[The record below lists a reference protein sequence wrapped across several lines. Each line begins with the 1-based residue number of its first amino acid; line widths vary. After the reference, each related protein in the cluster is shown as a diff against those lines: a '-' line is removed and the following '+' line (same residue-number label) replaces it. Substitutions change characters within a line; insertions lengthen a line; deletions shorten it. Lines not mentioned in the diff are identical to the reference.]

1 MPPPDPRVVL
11 RREAPRRPF
20 VDLRAAGLRVPVLA
34 LRAVV
39 PVDLRAVVPLDFA
52 ARVVLVL
59 RVPDDAR
66 FAVERLAGE
75 PFAREPLELLAE
87 LADRALPPVPE
98 LPVPSSHLPDITR
111 CAASATASA
120 ISEPSLDAL
129 ATIVLAA
136 A

>member
-1 MPPPDPRVVL
+1 
-11 RREAPRRPF
+11 
-20 VDLRAAGLRVPVLA
+20 VDLRAAGLRVLVPA
-34 LRAVV
+34 LRAVA

-52 ARVVLVL
+52 APVVLVL

-66 FAVERLAGE
+66 FVVERFAVEL
-75 PFAREPLELLAE
+75 FAREPLLAE
-87 LADRALPPVPE
+87 LAARPSPAVPEPPV
-98 LPVPSSHLPDITR
+98 SSHLPDITR

-120 ISEPSLDAL
+120 ISDPSLDAL

>member
-11 RREAPRRPF
+11 RREALRRPF
-20 VDLRAAGLRVPVLA
+20 VDLRVAGLRVPVLA

-39 PVDLRAVVPLDFA
+39 PVDLRAVVPLDLA

-66 FAVERLAGE
+66 VAVERFAVE
-75 PFAREPLELLAE
+75 PFAREPLLAE
-87 LADRALPPVPE
+87 LAARPSPAVPE
-98 LPVPSSHLPDITR
+98 PLESSHLPDMTR
-111 CAASATASA
+111 WAASATASA
-120 ISEPSLDAL
+120 ISDPSLDAL